1 MKSCSQRVR
10 SIHRKSQLFPSETTN
25 VFFAYTE
32 EKHDL
37 ISTKDW
43 YKLNYLKKQSNFK
56 ILCLLFYYFRNHSA
70 LFLDV

>member
-1 MKSCSQRVR
+1 MKSFSQRVR

-37 ISTKDW
+37 ISTKDC
-43 YKLNYLKKQSNFK
+43 YKLKKKQYNFK
-56 ILCLLFYYFRNHSA
+56 ILYLLSYYFRNHSA
-70 LFLDV
+70 LFLAV

>member
-10 SIHRKSQLFPSETTN
+10 SIHRKSQLFPSETKN

-37 ISTKDW
+37 ISKKDW
-43 YKLNYLKKQSNFK
+43 YRLKKQ
-56 ILCLLFYYFRNHSA
+56 
-70 LFLDV
+70 